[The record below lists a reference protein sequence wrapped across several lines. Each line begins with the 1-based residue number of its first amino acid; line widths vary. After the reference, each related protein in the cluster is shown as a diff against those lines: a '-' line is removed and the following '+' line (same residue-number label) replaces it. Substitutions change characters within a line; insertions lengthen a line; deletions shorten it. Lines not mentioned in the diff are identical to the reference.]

1 MAEPLETPGRDRAC
15 KHIGFFDGHRH
26 TMQRPE
32 PATLGRGCIGYDR
45 RCPRRLEGAD
55 NHRINVTIQTLNAID
70 KVIG

>member
-1 MAEPLETPGRDRAC
+1 
-15 KHIGFFDGHRH
+15 
-26 TMQRPE
+26 MQRPK

-45 RCPRRLEGAD
+45 RGPSRLEGAD